1 MIQKLT
7 KFISIKYS
15 NLSKS
20 SLLLIISFSAILF
33 VTFTTLVFISLQ
45 FKATQTQINEIVTN
59 NNYKSHLLVE
69 MQQAAREKSLA
80 LYRMINTENSAE
92 YDRVFNIF
100 QTHDEE
106 FDKARKTLLS
116 MPLSTTERDL
126 IKHQGKLSRIALPLQ
141 NIIIKFLHKER
152 YRDAVKILTNK
163 TIPAQN
169 AVHAQISKIIN
180 FQNTNSERILSEL
193 QNRLDNNII
202 FIIIISVIILALT
215 TLTALYVISRITKTE
230 KQLYFEKELAQIT
243 LHSIGDGVI
252 TVNEG
257 YVIQT
262 INPVAEILADV
273 KSKDVIGKN
282 ILSVYDR
289 ENSSQQS
296 KINKNLANSKTKR
309 SLFDFTLTKKDGTK
323 FEVEH
328 TIAPIIEKNNS
339 ILGAVIILRD
349 VTKVRTMEKRLSY
362 EAAHDTLT
370 GLINRRE
377 FEVRLKQ
384 SLRNTQTE
392 DGVHSICFLDLDK
405 FKIINDTSG
414 HAAGDEF
421 LKQVSNTIQ
430 SALRQTDVLARLGG
444 DEFGIILNSC
454 SIKKAEAICNQ
465 IIKEIRTTRFIWD
478 GNSFE
483 TGASIGIVPVT
494 KLTVSASEVMDSV
507 DAACYEAK
515 NKGRNCTQIFE
526 PENTDF
532 VKHQIKTSWLMK
544 IKTAINENNFELY
557 FQEIRNLNT
566 AKTTPKTIELLI
578 RLNDQGE
585 VISPDSF
592 IPTAERYNLMP
603 IIDEWVISNTFE
615 FIKKYKEKHN
625 SDLRVSINLSGQ
637 SLSEDSILNLITEKL
652 TANRSL
658 YKDTICFE
666 ITETAAIANMS
677 KAREFIAQVKKMGC
691 TFSLDD
697 FGSGLSSFSYLKNM
711 SVDHIKIDGI
721 FIRDINTDP
730 INRIFVESIHNI
742 SKIMGIKTTAEY
754 VENEEILN
762 CIKSIGIN
770 YAQGYHISK
779 PIPVKNL
786 LSDFYAGSDKVD
798 NKVIPMKR
806 RNAP

>member
-1 MIQKLT
+1 MIEELT
-7 KFISIKYS
+7 KYISDKLL
-15 NLSKS
+15 NMSKS
-20 SLLLIISFSAILF
+20 SLLLLISFSAILF

-45 FKATQTQINEIVTN
+45 FKATQTQINEIVTS

-80 LYRMINTENSAE
+80 LYRMINSENSSE
-92 YDRVFNIF
+92 YDRVFAIF
-100 QTHDEE
+100 QTHDEA

-116 MPLSTTERDL
+116 MPLTEIERQL
-126 IKHQGKLSRIALPLQ
+126 IKEQGKLSRIALPLQ
-141 NIIIKFLHKER
+141 NLIIKMLHKER
-152 YRDAVKILTNK
+152 FRDAVEILTNK

-169 AVHAQISKIIN
+169 AVLAQISSIID
-180 FQNTNSERILSEL
+180 FQNNNSEHTLNEL

-202 FIIIISVIILALT
+202 FIIIISVIIFLLT
-215 TLTALYVISRITKTE
+215 TLTAIYVISKIKKTE

-252 TVNEG
+252 TVDKD

-282 ILSVYDR
+282 ILSVYDG
-289 ENSSQQS
+289 ENVSQQS
-296 KINKNLANSKTKR
+296 KINDNLTNSKIKR
-309 SLFDFTLTKKDGTK
+309 SLFDFTLTKKDGSK

-328 TIAPIIEKNNS
+328 TIAPIIEKNKT

-349 VTKVRTMEKRLSY
+349 VTEVRTMEKRLSY
-362 EAAHDTLT
+362 EAAHDALT

-384 SLRNTQTE
+384 TLRNAQTE
-392 DGVHSICFLDLDK
+392 NTFHSICFLDLDK

-430 SALRQTDVLARLGG
+430 TVLRQTDILARLGG

-454 SIKKAEAICNQ
+454 SIKQAKHICDQ
-465 IIKEIRTTRFIWD
+465 IIKKIRTTRFIWD

-494 KLTVSASEVMDSV
+494 KHTVSASEVMDSV

-515 NKGRNCTQIFE
+515 NKGRNCTQTFE
-526 PENTDF
+526 PDDTDF
-532 VKHQIKTSWLMK
+532 VKHQVKTSWLTK

-557 FQEIRNLNT
+557 YQELRNISSV
-566 AKTTPKTIELLI
+566 KPTPKTIELLL
-578 RLNDQGE
+578 RLNDQGK

-603 IIDEWVISNTFE
+603 IIDEWVIKNTFE
-615 FIKKYKEKHN
+615 FIKEYKEKHN
-625 SDLRVSINLSGQ
+625 SDIRVAINLSGQ
-637 SLSEDSILNLITEKL
+637 SLSEDTILNLITEKL
-652 TANRSL
+652 NANRSL

-677 KAREFIAQVKKMGC
+677 KAIEFITCIKKLGC

-711 SVDHIKIDGI
+711 SVDHIKIDGV
-721 FIRDINTDP
+721 FIRDIHLDP
-730 INRIFVESIHNI
+730 INKIFVESIHNI
-742 SKIMGIKTTAEY
+742 GKIMGIKTTAEY
-754 VENEEILN
+754 VENEEILK

-779 PIPVKNL
+779 PSPVKNL
-786 LSDFYAGSDKVD
+786 LLDYYAGCE
-798 NKVIPMKR
+798 NKVIPMKK
-806 RNAP
+806 RNIP